1 MSTHVYEKYHEKS
14 KVLISNTNYQ
24 TEWLKIQSISARE
37 RVSLINIFNTKSKK
51 EHNFCF
57 RNFISFPHLKS
68 TATTTNTIQI
78 PH

>member
-1 MSTHVYEKYHEKS
+1 MSTYVYEKYHEKS

-37 RVSLINIFNTKSKK
+37 RVSLISISNTKPKK
-51 EHNFCF
+51 EHNSCS
-57 RNFISFPHLKS
+57 RNFISFPHDKS

-78 PH
+78 PR